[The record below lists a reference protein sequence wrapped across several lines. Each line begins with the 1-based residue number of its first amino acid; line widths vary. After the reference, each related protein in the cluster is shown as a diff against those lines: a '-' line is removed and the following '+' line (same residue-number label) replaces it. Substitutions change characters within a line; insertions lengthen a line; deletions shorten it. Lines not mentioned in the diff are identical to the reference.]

1 MQRIAMQYMSWQS
14 SLHHLP
20 YRNPHTITT
29 NFTHLQSTKTQGIQ
43 LRELSQGFLPL
54 DSSRI
59 IVTIIKRRRGLIA
72 VANLGGQGEIKSSGT
87 SARERRLEKLREERK
102 RREHEKKKNVY
113 PEWAKILEDAC
124 KDDVELRE
132 IIGDAIGNADLMK
145 QRIEERVRRKGRDFL
160 QPKTGSVVATK
171 VVFRDFNPTDSY
183 IWIELYAAPTD
194 KDLDF
199 IGRTIRS
206 WYVLGRLGGF
216 NSTNLQLTELGV
228 NEKLS
233 YSLAQA
239 SKALPSSFHDI
250 SNVEFQDNLGRFW
263 VDMGTADVLA
273 LDILINALLG
283 LNSDYVGI
291 KQLVFGG
298 ARFGDWEQGMTSVE
312 YGYKVYKI

>member
-1 MQRIAMQYMSWQS
+1 M
-14 SLHHLP
+14 
-20 YRNPHTITT
+20 
-29 NFTHLQSTKTQGIQ
+29 
-43 LRELSQGFLPL
+43 
-54 DSSRI
+54 
-59 IVTIIKRRRGLIA
+59 GLIPTA
-72 VANLGGQGEIKSSGT
+72 SLGGQGEIKSSGT
-87 SARERRLEKLREERK
+87 SARERRLEKLRQEKK

-113 PEWAKILEDAC
+113 PEWARILEDAC

-145 QRIEERVRRKGRDFL
+145 QRIEERVKRKGRDFL

-171 VVFRDFNPTDSY
+171 VIFRDFNPTDSY
-183 IWIELYAAPTD
+183 IWIELYAAPSD

-216 NSTNLQLTELGV
+216 NSTNLQLTELGI
-228 NEKLS
+228 NEKPR

-250 SNVEFQDNLGRFW
+250 SNVEFQDSLGRFW

-298 ARFGDWEQGMTSVE
+298 TRFGDWEQGMTSVE

>member
-1 MQRIAMQYMSWQS
+1 MAS
-14 SLHHLP
+14 
-20 YRNPHTITT
+20 
-29 NFTHLQSTKTQGIQ
+29 
-43 LRELSQGFLPL
+43 
-54 DSSRI
+54 
-59 IVTIIKRRRGLIA
+59 
-72 VANLGGQGEIKSSGT
+72 LGGQGEIKSSGT

-102 RREHEKKKNVY
+102 RREYEKNKNVY

-124 KDDVELRE
+124 KHDVELRE
-132 IIGDAIGNADLMK
+132 LIGDVIGNADLMK

-171 VVFRDFNPTDSY
+171 IVFRDFNPTNSY
-183 IWIELYAAPTD
+183 LWIELYAAPTD
-194 KDLDF
+194 KDLNY

-216 NSTNLQLTELGV
+216 NSTNLQLTELGI

-233 YSLAQA
+233 YSLARA

-273 LDILINALLG
+273 LDILINTFLG

>member
-1 MQRIAMQYMSWQS
+1 MAS
-14 SLHHLP
+14 
-20 YRNPHTITT
+20 
-29 NFTHLQSTKTQGIQ
+29 
-43 LRELSQGFLPL
+43 
-54 DSSRI
+54 
-59 IVTIIKRRRGLIA
+59 
-72 VANLGGQGEIKSSGT
+72 LGGQGEIKSSGT

-102 RREHEKKKNVY
+102 RREYEKKKNVY

-124 KDDVELRE
+124 KHDVELRE
-132 IIGDAIGNADLMK
+132 LIGDVIGNADLMK

-160 QPKTGSVVATK
+160 QPKTGSVVATRI
-171 VVFRDFNPTDSY
+171 VFRDFNPTNSY
-183 IWIELYAAPTD
+183 IWIELYSDPTD
-194 KDLDF
+194 KDLNL

-206 WYVLGRLGGF
+206 WYVIGRLGGF
-216 NSTNLQLTELGV
+216 NSTNLQLTELGI

-233 YSLAQA
+233 YSLARA
-239 SKALPSSFHDI
+239 SNALPSSFHDI

-263 VDMGTADVLA
+263 VDMGTADALA
-273 LDILINALLG
+273 LDILINTFLG

>member
-1 MQRIAMQYMSWQS
+1 MKLRALEQALENAGW
-14 SLHHLP
+14 
-20 YRNPHTITT
+20 RN
-29 NFTHLQSTKTQGIQ
+29 S
-43 LRELSQGFLPL
+43 E
-54 DSSRI
+54 
-59 IVTIIKRRRGLIA
+59 KRRR
-72 VANLGGQGEIKSSGT
+72 
-87 SARERRLEKLREERK
+87 EESMK
-102 RREHEKKKNVY
+102 MKKKKNVY

-132 IIGDAIGNADLMK
+132 IIGDAMGNADLMK
-145 QRIEERVRRKGRDFL
+145 QRIEERVKRKGRDFL

-171 VVFRDFNPTDSY
+171 IIFRDFNPTDSY
-183 IWIELYAAPTD
+183 IWIELYAAPSD

-216 NSTNLQLTELGV
+216 NSTNLQLTELGI
-228 NEKLS
+228 NEKPR

-239 SKALPSSFHDI
+239 SKALPASFHDI

-312 YGYKVYKI
+312 YGYRVYKI